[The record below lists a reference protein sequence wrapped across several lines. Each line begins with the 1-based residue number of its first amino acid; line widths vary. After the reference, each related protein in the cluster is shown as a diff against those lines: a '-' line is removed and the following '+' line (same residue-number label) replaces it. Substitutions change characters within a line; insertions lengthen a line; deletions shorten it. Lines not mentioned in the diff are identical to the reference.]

1 MQYFHYYMDVPIVL
15 TKKFHTILTVVM
27 SVKFY
32 TITCLLLRTCP
43 DVILSS
49 VDRKSK
55 SNRLFMSSLYFLCSL
70 LCLLRITKILGIQS
84 LMYLKS
90 WKSEILKGIR

>member
-15 TKKFHTILTVVM
+15 TKKFHTIHTVVM
-27 SVKFY
+27 SVKCY
-32 TITCLLLRTCP
+32 TLTCLLLRTCP
-43 DVILSS
+43 NVILSS

-55 SNRLFMSSLYFLCSL
+55 SNHLFMSSLYCLCIIF
-70 LCLLRITKILGIQS
+70 LRIITILGIQS
-84 LMYLKS
+84 LMDLKS